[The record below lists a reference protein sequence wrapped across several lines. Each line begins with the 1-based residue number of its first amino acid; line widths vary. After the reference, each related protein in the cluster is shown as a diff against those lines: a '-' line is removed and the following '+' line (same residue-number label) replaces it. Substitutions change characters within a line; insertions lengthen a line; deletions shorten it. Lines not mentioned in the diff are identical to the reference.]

1 MSRIMYQASAQTFTH
16 NLKNLSA
23 ILKTAAKDAKARG
36 IDPSVL
42 LNARLAP
49 DMLPLT
55 RQVQIATD
63 HAKGACAR
71 LAGIDSPAFKDDE
84 TSFAELEAR
93 IKRTLAF
100 IRSLKAGQF
109 EGCENRSI
117 TMTIPI
123 GTLSFDGLDYLNGW
137 ALPNFYFHTT
147 TAFDILRH
155 NGVTIGK
162 GDFIGRVPGMTGTGK
177 IAKMMGLKA
186 APKAGKKR

>member
-1 MSRIMYQASAQTFTH
+1 MSRIMYKASAQTFTH

-23 ILKTAAKDAKARG
+23 ILKTAARDAKARG

-42 LNARLAP
+42 LNCRLAP

-71 LAGIDSPAFKDDE
+71 LAGVDSPVFKDE
-84 TSFAELEAR
+84 EATFAELEDR

-100 IRSLKAGQF
+100 IRTLKAEQF
-109 EGCENRSI
+109 EDSDKRNI
-117 TMTIPI
+117 TLTLPI
-123 GTLSFDGLDYLNGW
+123 GTLSFDGFDYLNGW
-137 ALPNFYFHTT
+137 ALPNFYFHCT
-147 TAFDILRH
+147 TAFAILRH

-162 GDFIGRVPGMTGTGK
+162 GDFIGRVPGMVGTGK
-177 IAKMMGLKA
+177 IAKMMGLKS
-186 APKAGKKR
+186 APKATKKR